1 MSIWPE
7 LVLAGW
13 RRGREGLTLGM
24 SLQEVELRLERATA
38 EVWES
43 GSGPS
48 RVPLPTRFVVRRLAR
63 PRIATVARWPR
74 GRSTGLRR
82 SRPCRDT

>member
-1 MSIWPE
+1 MSMWPQ

-13 RRGREGLTLGM
+13 RRGRESLTLGM

-48 RVPLPTRFVVRRLAR
+48 RVPFPTRFGGQKVGSTANRHCCQ
-63 PRIATVARWPR
+63 VAPWQVHW
-74 GRSTGLRR
+74 T
-82 SRPCRDT
+82 TA